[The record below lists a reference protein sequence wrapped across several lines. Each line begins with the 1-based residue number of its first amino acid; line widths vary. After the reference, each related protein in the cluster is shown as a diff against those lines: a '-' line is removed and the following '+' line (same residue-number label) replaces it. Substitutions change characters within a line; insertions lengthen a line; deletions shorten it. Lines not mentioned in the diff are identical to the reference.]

1 MLAEYAIAGGGN
13 LNDFLRDL
21 TANPWMVA
29 GIVAAMVLIYLFTT
43 RS

>member
-1 MLAEYAIAGGGN
+1 MLTEYAIAGGGK
-13 LNDFLRDL
+13 LSDFLRDL

-29 GIVAAMVLIYLFTT
+29 GVAAAMVLIYLFTT